1 MKAPAKVKFWGR
13 LGPISLRPARALCA
27 PSDANI
33 QVDPR
38 QEGHDE
44 GKRGVSMKKKRPTE
58 QELLKDLDACGAHAD
73 ELTEPLPHE
82 SEPLEKLRGSVKKL
96 ERPTDPAADPEHWE
110 AWFDGEG
117 VSEDF
122 MKDRGEKR

>member
-1 MKAPAKVKFWGR
+1 
-13 LGPISLRPARALCA
+13 
-27 PSDANI
+27 
-33 QVDPR
+33 
-38 QEGHDE
+38 
-44 GKRGVSMKKKRPTE
+44 MKKKRPTE
-58 QELLKDLDACGAHAD
+58 QELLKDLDAYGAHAD

-96 ERPTDPAADPEHWE
+96 ERPTDHAADPEDWE